1 MRASLRGVVSS
12 STQRHRSAAHEVA
25 HGSGSK
31 DPARERPEHTGSQNE
46 VMAKG
51 NTKQSVGVIGL
62 GSMGLGV
69 ARTLLSKGFAVNAYD
84 VRPEVVK
91 SFAREGGRGCATPA
105 DVGARSSVVIV
116 LVVNAD
122 QTQEALL
129 GKHGA
134 AQRMARG
141 SVVIASSTVAP
152 AYAEQL
158 GAELIAK
165 GIHMIDAPVSGG
177 AAKAAIGQ
185 LSIMASGTRESFTRA
200 QAVLDAIAAK
210 VYRLGDAPGMGSKVK
225 MINQLLAGVHIAASA
240 EAMALGIR
248 AGVDPNVL
256 YEVISNSAG
265 SSWMFQNRV
274 PHILAG
280 DYTPLSAVNIF
291 VKDLGI
297 VLDSARKA
305 TFPLPL
311 TATAHQMFLMA
322 GAHGLG
328 GEDDSAVIKVFQTLS
343 GIALPEKKRTRAA
356 GKSSKPMS
364 KTPGRKVAKKTR

>member
-1 MRASLRGVVSS
+1 
-12 STQRHRSAAHEVA
+12 
-25 HGSGSK
+25 
-31 DPARERPEHTGSQNE
+31 
-46 VMAKG
+46 MAKG
-51 NTKQSVGVIGL
+51 NTKPGRDAKRGVGVIGL

-69 ARTLLSKGFAVNAYD
+69 ARTLLSKGFMLNAYD
-84 VRPEVVK
+84 VRPDVVK
-91 SFAREGGRGCATPA
+91 ALAREGGRACSTPA
-105 DVGARSSVVIV
+105 DVGARSGVVIV
-116 LVVNAD
+116 LVVNAE

-134 AQRMARG
+134 AQRMAPG

-158 GAELIAK
+158 GAELAAK

-177 AAKAAIGQ
+177 AAKAAQGQ
-185 LSIMASGTRESFTRA
+185 LSIMASGAREAFARA
-200 QAVLDAIAAK
+200 ETVLEAIATK

-265 SSWMFQNRV
+265 ASWMFQNRV

-297 VLDSARKA
+297 VLDSARKS

-328 GEDDSAVIKVFQTLS
+328 GEDDSAVVKVFQAIS
-343 GIALPEKKRTRAA
+343 GIPLPEKKRAGPAKPKASGGA
-356 GKSSKPMS
+356 GKGKGGTMN
-364 KTPGRKVAKKTR
+364 KTRR

>member
-1 MRASLRGVVSS
+1 
-12 STQRHRSAAHEVA
+12 
-25 HGSGSK
+25 
-31 DPARERPEHTGSQNE
+31 
-46 VMAKG
+46 MAKG
-51 NTKQSVGVIGL
+51 KAKNAAGLIGL

-69 ARTLLSKGFAVNAYD
+69 ARTLLASNFAVHAYD
-84 VRPEVVK
+84 VRPQVLKE
-91 SFAREGGRGCATPA
+91 FAREGGHACSSPA
-105 DVGARSSVVIV
+105 EVGANAPVVVV
-116 LVVNAD
+116 LVVNAQ
-122 QTQEALL
+122 QTYDALL
-129 GKHGA
+129 GADGA
-134 AQRMARG
+134 AGRMARG
-141 SVVIASSTVAP
+141 SVAICSATVAP
-152 AYAEQL
+152 SIAEDLGTQL
-158 GAELIAK
+158 KAR
-165 GIHMIDAPVSGG
+165 GILMLDAPVSGG
-177 AAKAAIGQ
+177 AARAASGQ
-185 LSIMASGTRESFTRA
+185 LSIMASGPREAFSTA
-200 QAVLDAIAAK
+200 QPVLDAIAAK

-297 VLDSARKA
+297 VLDTARQS

-328 GEDDSAVIKVFQTLS
+328 GEDDSAVVKVFQAIS
-343 GIALPEKKRTRAA
+343 GIPLPEKKRRAPA
-356 GKSSKPMS
+356 KAKGKAPQRALAA
-364 KTPGRKVAKKTR
+364 RKRR